1 MDGTAVGDRAP
12 RYLDTVTFQ
21 YRPVAGGPL
30 PSHLGRETS
39 DTPVRVGNWGVIV
52 VVGERVVD
60 GARSRD

>member
-39 DTPVRVGNWGVIV
+39 DTPVRVGNWERFGSET
-52 VVGERVVD
+52 GE
-60 GARSRD
+60 